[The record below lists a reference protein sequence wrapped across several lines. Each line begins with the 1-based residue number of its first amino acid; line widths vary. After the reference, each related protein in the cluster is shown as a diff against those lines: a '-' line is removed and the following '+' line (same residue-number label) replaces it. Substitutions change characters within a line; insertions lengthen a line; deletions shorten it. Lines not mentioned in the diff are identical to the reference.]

1 MIGDLP
7 PGAVAVI
14 FHSMRRTDP
23 DGSGGLS
30 DADGYAAMGA
40 RMEAL
45 AAEQPGYLGV
55 RSVRD
60 GVEGITVS
68 YWRDDASA
76 RAWKSVAEHA
86 EAQARGR
93 QDWYAEYDV
102 IVAEVIRAYAQSRSD
117 AR

>member
-30 DADGYAAMGA
+30 DADGYAAMA
-40 RMEAL
+40 DAMETL
-45 AAEQPGYLGV
+45 AAQQPGYLGV
-55 RSVRD
+55 RSARD
-60 GVEGITVS
+60 AHTGEGITVS

-76 RAWKSVAEHA
+76 RAWKAVAEHL
-86 EAQARGR
+86 EAQRRGR
-93 QDWYAEYDV
+93 DEWYSEYDV
-102 IVAEVIRAYAQSRSD
+102 VVAEVIRSYGAH
-117 AR
+117 